1 MDWERWVL
9 PATLLLAVGLVV
21 TGVVLDQPQ
30 DVLAKAIRICL
41 ECIGIG

>member
-9 PATLLLAVGLVV
+9 PATLLLAEGLVV